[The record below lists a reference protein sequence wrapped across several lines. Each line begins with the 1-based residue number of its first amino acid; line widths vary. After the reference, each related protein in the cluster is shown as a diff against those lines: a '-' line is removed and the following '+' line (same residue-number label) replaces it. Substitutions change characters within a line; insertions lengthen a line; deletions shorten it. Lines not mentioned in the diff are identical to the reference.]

1 MELQKPQEELDAT
14 KDREQLLRIFAESAP
29 NVTIVKYDFKTD
41 RFEPITLSAKEVFE
55 LWPKGQTPDGF
66 FDDRYIADE
75 SKKEARQLFEK
86 MKNAVPKGF
95 AYIKLNDLRQ
105 GWRWQA
111 FKYSTVF
118 DKDRNPEYSVL
129 SYEDVT
135 EKHERELALIRLSN
149 HRKLNKAFLMVEY
162 NLSLDTFEGSEGELT
177 EGYAPYFPLSYT
189 EAFKRISEDVLP
201 PYDEVFRRVFPRER
215 LLEAFKKGL
224 NYDTEEIFINYE
236 GVPGWVRVFYQLLKD
251 PYSSSVLLNVLLMDI
266 DEEKENELKL
276 REMATTDRLT
286 GISNRAAFMDH
297 VNEKC
302 LIRTEGLNRALIM
315 LDIDGFSKINDVF
328 GHVYGDDMLKNV
340 AHTLKISACNE
351 SIVARLGG
359 DVFAV
364 FAMGYENSEELRERL
379 RMMLAAVH
387 RELKLGMK
395 LSVSAGV
402 AIYPRDG
409 KDFDSLYKKA
419 DLALYHAKLT
429 GRNKY
434 TIYEDGMQNTKTI
447 FKVADNLEPM
457 LPNVGIYIK
466 TFGYFEV
473 FLNGK
478 AILIKNAKAKE
489 LLAFLVGRQG
499 AYASQADIISCLW
512 EDEPVNKL
520 TLGRLRKTVMIL
532 KDTLKDY
539 GIEELIESKSGMR
552 RLNTSIVNCDLYN
565 YLSGKSEYVNLFNG
579 AYMLNYSWGDLMLH
593 ELEALRKN
601 PLQRWTY

>member
-1 MELQKPQEELDAT
+1 M
-14 KDREQLLRIFAESAP
+14 F
-29 NVTIVKYDFKTD
+29 
-41 RFEPITLSAKEVFE
+41 
-55 LWPKGQTPDGF
+55 
-66 FDDRYIADE
+66 
-75 SKKEARQLFEK
+75 
-86 MKNAVPKGF
+86 
-95 AYIKLNDLRQ
+95 
-105 GWRWQA
+105 
-111 FKYSTVF
+111 
-118 DKDRNPEYSVL
+118 
-129 SYEDVT
+129 
-135 EKHERELALIRLSN
+135 
-149 HRKLNKAFLMVEY
+149 
-162 NLSLDTFEGSEGELT
+162 
-177 EGYAPYFPLSYT
+177 
-189 EAFKRISEDVLP
+189 
-201 PYDEVFRRVFPRER
+201 
-215 LLEAFKKGL
+215 
-224 NYDTEEIFINYE
+224 
-236 GVPGWVRVFYQLLKD
+236 
-251 PYSSSVLLNVLLMDI
+251 
-266 DEEKENELKL
+266 
-276 REMATTDRLT
+276 
-286 GISNRAAFMDH
+286 
-297 VNEKC
+297 
-302 LIRTEGLNRALIM
+302 
-315 LDIDGFSKINDVF
+315 F